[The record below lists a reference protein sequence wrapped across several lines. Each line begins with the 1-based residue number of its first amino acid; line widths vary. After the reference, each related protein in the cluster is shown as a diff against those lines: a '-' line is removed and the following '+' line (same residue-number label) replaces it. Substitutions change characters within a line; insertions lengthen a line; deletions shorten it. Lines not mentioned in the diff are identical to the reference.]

1 MTFNP
6 SKRIVKVPIPKLM
19 EASKYFQKKIWE
31 KPDFRR
37 DHSFSCNIKISVFA
51 SLTKNQALAVI
62 AAAKEKP
69 RVKQFQTE
77 TYFDT
82 EEVIAA
88 FDYPLKSKYLLR
100 TDLTLD
106 FNGKPMRM
114 HIGYFLWQVAKFYKD
129 EIYAYRKKYGV
140 WGHNIDDLYFEG
152 IILRKIGKN
161 YYGIIE
167 MGS

>member
-6 SKRIVKVPIPKLM
+6 SRRIVKAPIPKLM
-19 EASKYFQKKIWE
+19 EASRYFQKKIWE

-37 DHSFSCNIKISVFA
+37 DRSFSCNIKVSIFA
-51 SLTKNQALAVI
+51 SLTANQALAVI
-62 AAAKEKP
+62 AASKEFP
-69 RVKQFQTE
+69 RVKQFQTQ
-77 TYFDT
+77 TYFDMK
-82 EEVIAA
+82 EVIAT
-88 FDYPLKSKYLLR
+88 FDYPLKRKYLLR
-100 TDLTLD
+100 TNPTLD
-106 FNGKPMRM
+106 FNGEPMPM
-114 HIGYFLWQVAKFYKD
+114 HIGYFLWQVAKIYQD
-129 EIYAYRKKYGV
+129 EIYKNRKKYGV